1 MYSWAEN
8 MNNKFLKLFIR
19 TIANIVLPVYY
30 RFTRTPSTN
39 SKQNN
44 CLTVS
49 LTSIPIRIS
58 KLWIVI
64 ESILRQTHNV
74 NRIVLYL
81 STNNFPYKE
90 KDLPTSL
97 LKLKRH
103 GLEIYFYDEDLR
115 SYKKFYY
122 AFQDSLN
129 SIVITIDDDII
140 YPPNMIEKLINKHQE
155 HPYSVIARYAHHVD
169 LNIPYNQWNNVFSTN
184 PSNSIFFGS
193 GGGTLFPI
201 VHFHKDFF
209 RKDLFKDLCKYAD
222 DIWLNIFIRLSG
234 LNVYLLNGKSTHILN
249 IQTFNDKRLTTINC
263 DNNQNDVQL
272 HQVLNYLLQEYEIKV
287 DFQ

>member
-1 MYSWAEN
+1 MYSWAES

-19 TIANIVLPVYY
+19 TFANILLPIYYVL
-30 RFTRTPSTN
+30 TRTPSTT
-39 SKQNN
+39 SKQSN

-49 LTSIPIRIS
+49 LTSIPVRIS
-58 KLWIVI
+58 KLWIVV

-81 STNNFPYKE
+81 STINFPHKE
-90 KDLPTSL
+90 NDLPSSL

-122 AFQDSLN
+122 AFQDPLN

-140 YPPNMIEKLINKHQE
+140 YPSDMVEKLINKHQE
-155 HPYSVIARYAHHVD
+155 YPNSIIARYAHHVD
-169 LNIPYNQWNNVFSTN
+169 LNIPYNQWDNVFLTN

-209 RKDLFKDLCKYAD
+209 RKDLFNSLCKYAD

-234 LNVYLLNGKSTHILN
+234 FNVYLLNGESTHILN
-249 IQTFNDKRLTTINC
+249 IQTFNDKRLTAINC
-263 DNNQNDVQL
+263 GNNQNDVQL
-272 HQVLNYLLQEYEIKV
+272 HKVMDYLSQEYGIKV
-287 DFQ
+287 VFQ